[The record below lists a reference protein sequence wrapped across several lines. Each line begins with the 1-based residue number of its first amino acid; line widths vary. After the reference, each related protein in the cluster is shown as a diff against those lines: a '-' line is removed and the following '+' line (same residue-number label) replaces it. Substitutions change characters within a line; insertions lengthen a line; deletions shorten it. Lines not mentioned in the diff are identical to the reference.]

1 MITAVNKE
9 TVKMLLDEAEE
20 VLGKIAMKHGIIV
33 SRKSCT
39 YDPVKG
45 EVPVAFKFVIARRG
59 EDGKAID
66 PMEADFKRL
75 ATYFG
80 LEPSDYGREFDTFNG
95 TYRLTGIKTRAK
107 KYPFIAE
114 DVVTGKLFKFGRQQI
129 LHSLQKN
136 TQG

>member
-1 MITAVNKE
+1 MITAVNKK
-9 TVKMLLDEAEE
+9 TVELILEESREALAS
-20 VLGKIAMKHGIIV
+20 VAKKHGITLK
-33 SRKSCT
+33 RKSCT

-45 EVPVAFKFVIARRG
+45 EVPVAFKFVVQQLDEAG
-59 EDGKAID
+59 SVID
-66 PMEADFKRL
+66 PMEVEFKRL

-80 LEPSDYGREFDTFNG
+80 LEPNDYGREFSTFNG